1 MQLHAIRKFLSL
13 ALIVCLSLTMAAT
26 LATAA
31 NYGRPLAAEGPTEVS
46 IAVFVL
52 DIDEVSS
59 ASQSFDA
66 NIYIELSFQL
76 PFGGLLPHI
85 NM

>member
-1 MQLHAIRKFLSL
+1 MPLHATSKFLSL
-13 ALIVCLSLTMAAT
+13 VLFVCLSITMAVTSAI
-26 LATAA
+26 AA

-46 IAVFVL
+46 ISVFVL